1 MKQFTAVDE
10 PYRLP
15 DNLNLFSWSIPFL
28 ADKIT
33 EMLNSILN
41 NCSKAELRLM
51 DNKEKQEIKHK
62 IEKMTHDEEEKA
74 KRKQLFKSKIKRVG

>member
-1 MKQFTAVDE
+1 
-10 PYRLP
+10 
-15 DNLNLFSWSIPFL
+15 
-28 ADKIT
+28 
-33 EMLNSILN
+33 MLNSILN

-74 KRKQLFKSKIKRVG
+74 KRKQVFKSKIKRVG